1 MFKNKFVKIIFGII
15 LFFLLI
21 FILLWAFS
29 FKKYDVDFGVS
40 FSPEYAQSL
49 GLDWRETYEAI
60 LDDLKPQ
67 YIRLA
72 VPWSLVE
79 RNDGQYSYDD
89 IDYLMNQAQ
98 SHNAKVVLTIGQK
111 IPRWPECFIPD
122 WTYSMTLE
130 AKNQK
135 LLNYIQTTV
144 ERYKNYS
151 SLEYWQ
157 VENEPFI
164 PFKFGECTF
173 FNEKIVSSEVGL
185 VHTLDPLR
193 KIIVTDSGEL
203 SSWRKA
209 SLTGDI
215 LGTTLYRTV
224 QNPLGF
230 TIRYVLLPPA
240 FYTVRARLWDNS
252 YDNFFVS
259 ELQAEPWF
267 TNSNPTNTSVTIQ
280 NKTGS
285 LKQIEKNIEY
295 SHYVGASRVYLWGVE
310 WWYWM
315 KTTQNDSSYW
325 DQIKI
330 TLSSQ

>member
-1 MFKNKFVKIIFGII
+1 MFKNKFVKIILGII

-29 FKKYDVDFGVS
+29 FKRYNVDFGVS

-98 SHNAKVVLTIGQK
+98 SHNAKVILTIGQK

-122 WTYSMTLE
+122 WTYAMTLE

-164 PFKFGECTF
+164 PFKFGECAF
-173 FNEKIVSSEVGL
+173 FDKKIVSSEVSL
-185 VHTLDPLR
+185 VRSLDSHR

-203 SSWRKA
+203 SSWYKA
-209 SLTGDI
+209 SIAGDI

-224 QNPLGF
+224 QNPFGF

-240 FYTVRARLWDNS
+240 FYTFRARLWDNS

-267 TNSNPTNTSVTIQ
+267 TNSNPTNTPVNIQ
-280 NKTGS
+280 EKTGS

-310 WWYWM
+310 WWYYM
-315 KTTQNDSSYW
+315 MEKQNDSSYW
-325 DQIKI
+325 DEVKNI
-330 TLSSQ
+330 LN